1 MKTPFREFI
10 QKYGFEEVAAGLPH
24 SPFYPVQYNR
34 EKDEDKR
41 YLFYDTSDQEF
52 LGLCIYKSTLSD
64 KEIQEILNFI
74 ATNNIPLKSLVCS
87 HTHLK
92 TVELSGKSFATLDYL
107 KLTNNAQLTQ
117 TRLKSLPKLEQV
129 FIHDCAIQS
138 KVQITGNCE
147 KLNYINVSNCALQEL
162 ELPDNLPLLTDL
174 QIKDN
179 QLSNFDFLKFIKNNT
194 IFKLERLM
202 WEGNPFPETFTN
214 TLQRNDIET
223 LKGFFGEPLIDVYR
237 KKLILLGN
245 TQAGKTSLCDI
256 LKDENLADGNSTHGV
271 NISRYAVQMEDNG
284 KEVEGVVLLYD
295 FGGQDFYHNAHMP
308 FYAMNTNYLLV
319 YGNNQKDEYGCIP
332 AHKIERDD
340 DIFPMTYWLSSV
352 KTNLQLNKTVTEEAL
367 VEAYEQKGV
376 KVAILENLTGNNSRR
391 KLNELDLFNRFGVT
405 DLWGYQLKKS
415 ATEKLPES
423 KQKTIKTRIDNW
435 LANSLKKD
443 TLPRKIKEW
452 DDKLRN
458 EQWDTVSPK
467 SAFVGVSEEDF
478 NLLHDSYAIFQCEK
492 QEKEELPVLLQENV
506 IVDLGRFTKWVYA
519 ILNLQLQRQRQ
530 GVFDQ
535 GIAKNYLSEAQKE
548 AERTGDT
555 HTFANAEKHLDFII
569 EFLKYYRMIFS
580 IKDSQKYLV
589 PQYLPKPEE
598 KDTTDVVL
606 LQLFDSPF
614 VKYVF
619 EGFYHTQLLTAIIA
633 KFFEKEKTTEEGTE
647 VQVAKKKI
655 KDEYQYLIWK
665 NKVILY
671 FNKDDK
677 LNPKDFLLVEFK
689 IENQKPMLV
698 LREMGQHSLKEVYQ
712 QVEEVIKFIKS
723 QLANIE
729 YKKRIKTP
737 NNTYISADLL
747 RDNNH
752 EMNGNKTDLIY
763 DPEHKYF
770 YRKGDF
776 PLFFDPKQFTM
787 KKIFI
792 SYSKSDE
799 KYKNEFKKHFFP
811 LKRQSLIDTF
821 DDSDLGFGEWN
832 SEILKKIE
840 ECDIFV
846 CLVSIDFLNTDYIIN
861 TELPHALKHNKII
874 IPIKVRECDWSDFV
888 ITDVTTGDLDIKLG
902 KFNASLKAKTI
913 SLFDSKDEY
922 VDMRGSSIEERDAVW
937 TKLVKQFKNKAL

>member
-1 MKTPFREFI
+1 MKELFKDFVE
-10 QKYGFEEVAAGLPH
+10 KYTFKEVGVGLPH
-24 SPFYPVQYNR
+24 NPFYPVQFNQ
-34 EKDEDKR
+34 EKQEDKR
-41 YLFYDTSDQEF
+41 YLFAQIKGVEY
-52 LGLCIYKSTLSD
+52 LGLFICKSDLED
-64 KEIQEILNFI
+64 KEIQEIIAFVSENKIQLKSFVCCYTHLNSFDCSGEIFPELNFLNLS
-74 ATNNIPLKSLVCS
+74 NNS
-87 HTHLK
+87 
-92 TVELSGKSFATLDYL
+92 
-107 KLTNNAQLTQ
+107 NLTQ
-117 TRLKSLPKLEQV
+117 TTLKNLPKLEKIY
-129 FIHDCAIQS
+129 IHSCRNQTKI
-138 KVQITGNCE
+138 QITGNCE
-147 KLNYINVSNCALQEL
+147 KISYLNFSDCTLREL
-162 ELPDNLPLLTDL
+162 VLPESLPQLTDL
-174 QIKDN
+174 QIKGN
-179 QLSNFDFLKFIKNNT
+179 QLSDFGFLKFIKNDM
-194 IFKLERLM
+194 IFSLERLM
-202 WEGNPFPETFTN
+202 WEGNPFPETFAN
-214 TLQRNDIET
+214 TLLRKDIET
-223 LKGFFGEPLIDVYR
+223 LKSFFVEKLINVYR

-256 LKDENLADGNSTHGV
+256 LKEENLADGNSTHGV
-271 NISRYAVQMEDNG
+271 NISRYVVNTNDDG
-284 KEVEGVVLLYD
+284 KPTEGMVLLYD

-319 YGNNQKDEYGCIP
+319 YGNNQKDEYGCIR
-332 AHKIERDD
+332 ANKIERDD
-340 DIFPMTYWLSSV
+340 DTFPMTYWLNSV
-352 KTNLQLNKTVTEEAL
+352 KTNLQLSKTASDESL
-367 VEAYEQKGV
+367 VESYEQKGV
-376 KVAILENLTGNNSRR
+376 KLAILENLTDNQQRR

-405 DLWGYQLKKS
+405 DLWGYQLKVS
-415 ATEKLPES
+415 ETEKLPDSE
-423 KQKTIKTRIDNW
+423 QETIKTCINSW
-435 LANSLKKD
+435 LAKSLRKD
-443 TLPRKIKEW
+443 TLPQKINDW
-452 DDKLRN
+452 GNRLRN
-458 EQWDTVSPK
+458 EQWEVVSPK
-467 SAFVGVSEEDF
+467 SAFEGVSDEEF
-478 NLLHDSYAIFQCEK
+478 NLLDDSYAIFQCEK
-492 QEKEELPVLLQENV
+492 KGNEELPALLKENV
-506 IVDLGRFTKWVYA
+506 IVDLGVFTKWVYA
-519 ILNLQLQRQRQ
+519 ILNLQLQRHHQ
-530 GVFDQ
+530 GVFDEK
-535 GIAKNYLSEAQKE
+535 IAKKYLSEAKKE
-548 AERTGDT
+548 GEKSGDT
-555 HTFANAEKHLDFII
+555 HTFTNAEKHLDFILAY
-569 EFLKYYRMIFS
+569 LKYYQMIFS
-580 IKDSQKYLV
+580 IKDSLKYLV

-606 LQLFDSPF
+606 LQLFDIPF

-633 KFFEKEKTTEEGTE
+633 KFFEKEKLTEESIE

-671 FNKDDK
+671 LNKDDK

-689 IENQKPMLV
+689 IEDQKPMLV
-698 LREMGQHSLKEVYQ
+698 LREMGQHSLKEVYR
-712 QVEEVIKFIKS
+712 QVEEVIKFIES
-723 QLANIE
+723 QLVSIE

-846 CLVSIDFLNTDYIIN
+846 CLISIDFLNTDYIIN

-874 IPIKVRECDWSDFV
+874 IPIKVRECDWGDFV
-888 ITDVTTGDLDIKLG
+888 VTDGTTGDLDIKLG
-902 KFNASLKAKTI
+902 KFNAGLKAKTI
-913 SLFDSKDEY
+913 TLFDNKDDY
-922 VDMRGSSIEERDAVW
+922 VDKRGNSVEERDAVW
-937 TKLVKQFKNKAL
+937 TKLVQQFKNKAL

>member
-1 MKTPFREFI
+1 MKASFKEFI
-10 QKYGFEEVAAGLPH
+10 QKYGFEEVAAGLPR

-34 EKDEDKR
+34 EKEEDKR
-41 YLFYDTSDQEF
+41 YLFYDTFGQEF
-52 LGLCIYKSTLSD
+52 LGLCIYKSSLSD
-64 KEIQEILNFI
+64 EEIQEILTFI
-74 ATNNIPLKSLVCS
+74 ATNSIPLKSLVCS
-87 HTHLK
+87 HTQLK
-92 TVELSGKSFATLDYL
+92 TVELSGPSFTELGYL

-117 TRLKSLPKLEQV
+117 TTLKNLPKLEQV
-129 FIHDCAIQS
+129 FIHDCTIQA

-162 ELPDNLPLLTDL
+162 ELPENLPLLTDL
-174 QIKDN
+174 QIKGN
-179 QLSNFDFLKFIKNNT
+179 QLSDFGFLKFIKNNT
-194 IFKLERLM
+194 VFNLERLM
-202 WEGNPFPETFTN
+202 WEGNPFPETFVN

-223 LKGFFGEPLIDVYR
+223 LKGFFVEQLIDVYR

-271 NISRYAVQMEDNG
+271 NISRYVVNTNDDG
-284 KEVEGVVLLYD
+284 KSVEGMVLLYD

-319 YGNNQKDEYGCIP
+319 YGNNQNDEYGCIR

-340 DIFPMTYWLSSV
+340 DIFPMTYWLNSV
-352 KTNLQLNKTVTEEAL
+352 KANLQLNKTTTEQSL

-376 KVAILENLTGNNSRR
+376 KLAILENLTDNQQRR
-391 KLNELDLFNRFGVT
+391 KLNELDLFNKFGVT
-405 DLWGYQLKKS
+405 DLWGYQLKVSK
-415 ATEKLPES
+415 TEKLPDSE
-423 KQKTIKTRIDNW
+423 QETIKSCINSW
-435 LANSLKKD
+435 LAKSLKKD

-458 EQWDTVSPK
+458 EQWDAVSPK
-467 SAFVGVSEEDF
+467 SAFDGVSEEDF

-492 QEKEELPVLLQENV
+492 QEKEELPLLLQKNV

-519 ILNLQLQRQRQ
+519 ILNLRLQRQHQ
-530 GVFDQ
+530 GVFDLE
-535 GIAKNYLSEAQKE
+535 IAKKYLNEAQKD
-548 AERTGDT
+548 AKKAGDT
-555 HTFANAEKHLDFII
+555 FTFANAEKHLDFII
-569 EFLKYYRMIFS
+569 EFLKYYQMIFS
-580 IKDSQKYLV
+580 IKESHKYLV

-614 VKYVF
+614 VEYIF

-633 KFFEKEKTTEEGTE
+633 KFFEQEKATEESTE
-647 VQVAKKKI
+647 VEIKVAKKKI
-655 KDEYQYLIWK
+655 KNEYQYLIWK

-671 FNKDDK
+671 LNKDDK
-677 LNPKDFLLVEFK
+677 LNPKDFLLIEFTIDFEK
-689 IENQKPMLV
+689 QQPMLV
-698 LREMGQHSLKEVYQ
+698 LREMGQHSLKEVYR
-712 QVEEVIKFIKS
+712 QVEEVIKFIES

-747 RDNNH
+747 QDNNH

-861 TELPHALKHNKII
+861 TELLLDPAKIVINKR
-874 IPIKVRECDWSDFV
+874 K
-888 ITDVTTGDLDIKLG
+888 
-902 KFNASLKAKTI
+902 
-913 SLFDSKDEY
+913 
-922 VDMRGSSIEERDAVW
+922 
-937 TKLVKQFKNKAL
+937 